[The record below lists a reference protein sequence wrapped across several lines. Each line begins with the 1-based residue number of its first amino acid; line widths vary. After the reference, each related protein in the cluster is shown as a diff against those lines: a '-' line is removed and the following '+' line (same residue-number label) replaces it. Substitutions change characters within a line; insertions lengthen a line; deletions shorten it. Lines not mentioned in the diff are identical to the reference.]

1 MQGGSFTTYTRENK
15 GGKIDES
22 YFGMQRFNQELQQ
35 FYCIVKLKPNFG
47 QRDRYIGLLG
57 PNGSGKTTLIKLI
70 NGLLVPTDGRIL
82 INGLEPSVA
91 TRNIV
96 SYLPERTYLSDWMK
110 VKEIVS
116 YFKDFYTNFN
126 ETRAYEMLKHLPINP
141 TARLRTLSKGTK
153 EKVQLILVMSRG
165 RRPLCTR

>member
-1 MQGGSFTTYTRENK
+1 MNPILECRGLTKNYGSFTALSNLNLSLDR
-15 GGKIDES
+15 
-22 YFGMQRFNQELQQ
+22 
-35 FYCIVKLKPNFG
+35 G
-47 QRDRYIGLLG
+47 QIIGLLG

-82 INGLEPSVA
+82 IDGAEPSVT

-116 YFKDFYTNFN
+116 YFKDFYENFDEN
-126 ETRAYEMLKHLPINP
+126 VPMRCLHLQIDSN
-141 TARLRTLSKGTK
+141 ARLRTFPKGQK
-153 EKVQLILVMSRG
+153 KRYN
-165 RRPLCTR
+165 

>member
-1 MQGGSFTTYTRENK
+1 MNPILECRGLTKNYGSFTALSNLNLSLDR
-15 GGKIDES
+15 
-22 YFGMQRFNQELQQ
+22 
-35 FYCIVKLKPNFG
+35 G
-47 QRDRYIGLLG
+47 QIIGLLG

-82 INGLEPSVA
+82 IDGAEPSVT

-116 YFKDFYTNFN
+116 YFK
-126 ETRAYEMLKHLPINP
+126 ETFMRILTRNVPMRCLHIC
-141 TARLRTLSKGTK
+141 RLIQMQDSAPFPKGQK
-153 EKVQLILVMSRG
+153 KRYN
-165 RRPLCTR
+165 